1 MESKGKSFVNIAL
14 VISLILI
21 LVDLIGKFANLTFAT
36 WFRWLPAI
44 ILIISLIFA
53 CRNFGTQQGGNVS
66 FGKVFGYGFKI
77 SAVVTAIMLVYTIIA
92 LYFIFPE
99 MKDMAVEEAR
109 KQMEAKGT
117 LSQANIDTALEMT
130 RKFFMPFALIGVVIG
145 TLIIGAIG
153 SLLGAAFTKKNK
165 VQGDF

>member
-1 MESKGKSFVNIAL
+1 
-14 VISLILI
+14 
-21 LVDLIGKFANLTFAT
+21 
-36 WFRWLPAI
+36 
-44 ILIISLIFA
+44 
-53 CRNFGTQQGGNVS
+53 
-66 FGKVFGYGFKI
+66 
-77 SAVVTAIMLVYTIIA
+77 
-92 LYFIFPE
+92 